1 MEKTGNMFFDKIRV
15 SNYKHPI
22 SAQYRLEGL
31 GSKRAYTV
39 KKNFHSKKQEKS
51 IDKNDNEI
59 SV

>member
-1 MEKTGNMFFDKIRV
+1 MFFDKIRV